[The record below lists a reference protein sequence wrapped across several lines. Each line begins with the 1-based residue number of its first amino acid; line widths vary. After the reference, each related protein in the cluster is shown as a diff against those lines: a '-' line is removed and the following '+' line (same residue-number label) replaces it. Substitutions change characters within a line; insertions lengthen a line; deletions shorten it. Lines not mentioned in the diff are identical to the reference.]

1 MKTEVINTLEASF
14 KAEIAKRVLNVQ
26 VMLANPM
33 AIHEH
38 TDYTGAIE
46 EQLDKIAEYQDRL
59 EALYACR

>member
-1 MKTEVINTLEASF
+1 MKIIETLEASF

-33 AIHEH
+33 AIHDH

-46 EQLDKIAEYQDRL
+46 AELDKISAYQDRL
-59 EALYACR
+59 EALQACR